1 MKKVLKVASILAVVF
16 AMLFALTGCGGNK
29 LVATKDHDDNEKETV
44 EISFNK
50 DNEAEKIKMVYKLSS
65 DSDAKDA
72 FESAKSLYGD
82 NVKVKRSGKKVEIT
96 MNYDEFAKSMGIY
109 SKKLTKDDAK
119 TMFEKAGYKV
129 K

>member
-50 DNEAEKIKMVYKLSS
+50 DNEATTRLIELAQRIKEEKSGDLCEKIR
-65 DSDAKDA
+65 
-72 FESAKSLYGD
+72 ESYG
-82 NVKVKRSGKKVEIT
+82 NS
-96 MNYDEFAKSMGIY
+96 NQIY
-109 SKKLTKDDAK
+109 TGSH
-119 TMFEKAGYKV
+119 G
-129 K
+129 